1 MERWQVHWTC
11 CATRTRACS
20 GPITGLRE
28 YSALTRVS
36 TCRKWED
43 SKRKIVTALEMRVS
57 ADSKPV
63 RRTRN
68 RRNDV
73 PTIADVARLAG
84 VSPMT
89 VSRVINAEARVRQS
103 TRETVEAAI
112 ASLNYAPN
120 RAARSLAGAGPMSIG
135 LLYSNPSENYLS
147 AFLVGSLDEASRHD
161 VQFIVEKC
169 ELGDHEL
176 EVARRLIENGVDGLV
191 LPSPLCDSQPL
202 LDLIASEGVPAVL
215 VGRGAPS
222 DKHHAVSIDDFGAAY
237 QMTRHI
243 IGLGHERIGFIVGN
257 PGQTISAARLNG
269 FRSAMADA
277 GLSVGP
283 ELIAQGYFSYRSGL
297 AAAEQLLDAKNPPTA
312 IFASNDDMA
321 AATVAVAHKRGL
333 DVPGDLTVCGFDD
346 TALATAI
353 WPELTTI
360 CQPIADMARAAI
372 KLLAQRLRLQDDDDA
387 GRDHLQ
393 LDFALIH
400 RQSDA
405 PPRQSPPGT

>member
-1 MERWQVHWTC
+1 M
-11 CATRTRACS
+11 
-20 GPITGLRE
+20 
-28 YSALTRVS
+28 
-36 TCRKWED
+36 
-43 SKRKIVTALEMRVS
+43 
-57 ADSKPV
+57 
-63 RRTRN
+63 
-68 RRNDV
+68 
-73 PTIADVARLAG
+73 ADVAQLAG

-120 RAARSLAGAGPMSIG
+120 RAARSLAGAGPISIG

-147 AFLVGSLDEASRHD
+147 AFLVGSLDEASHHD

-176 EVARRLIENGVDGLV
+176 EVARHMIENGIDGLV
-191 LPSPLCDSQPL
+191 LPSPLCDSQAL
-202 LDLIASEGVPAVL
+202 LDMIASEGVPAVL
-215 VGRGAPS
+215 VGCGAPS
-222 DKHHAVSIDDFGAAY
+222 DRHLAVSIDDYAAAY
-237 QMTRHI
+237 QMTQHI

-257 PGQTISAARLNG
+257 PAQTISAARLDG

-277 GLSVGP
+277 GMSAGP
-283 ELIAQGYFSYRSGL
+283 DLIAQGFFSYRSGL
-297 AAAEQLLDAKNPPTA
+297 AAAEQLLDVDNRPTA

-321 AATVAVAHKRGL
+321 AATVAIAHKRGL
-333 DVPGDLTVCGFDD
+333 DVPGDLSVCGFDD

-372 KLLAQRLRLQDDDDA
+372 KLLAQRLQLPQDDDA
-387 GRDHLQ
+387 GRDHLL
-393 LDFALIH
+393 LDFALIR

-405 PPRQSPPGT
+405 APRR